1 MKSENITGI
10 VPVLPTPFDSME
22 LLDHESLEQIVR
34 FCAKTGFSAVCLP
47 AYASEFYKL
56 SEIERQLVVHTA
68 VEAAAGEIQ
77 VIAQSNH
84 YAGIHAATIAASNE
98 ESGADVISVAV
109 PRMFEISESDVYGFV
124 KDVAGSVS
132 VPVLV
137 QDFNPGGPTIS
148 AETAKRLHQD
158 FPNFRYLKLEQPL
171 MAPKVVE
178 ILEATN
184 GGVQVLEGW
193 GGMYLL
199 EGIDAGICGAMPALG
214 VADILQQVYDLAVT
228 DDRDTA
234 MDRFQEV
241 LPYLA
246 FSLQNMELLLQMEK
260 RLLVRRG
267 LIQHDTV
274 RQTTLTLD
282 PHTDRYVDYLIDRVM
297 RLFGDS
303 GNTSSTPAP

>member
-1 MKSENITGI
+1 MKSKNITGI
-10 VPVLPTPFDSME
+10 VPVLPTPFDSTE
-22 LLDHESLEQIVR
+22 QLDHESLEQIVR

-84 YAGIHAATIAASNE
+84 YAGIYAATMAASNE

-124 KDVAGSVS
+124 KDVAGAVS

-199 EGIDAGICGAMPALG
+199 EGMDAGICGAMPALG
-214 VADILQQVYDLAVT
+214 VADILQQVYDLAVN

-241 LPYLA
+241 LPYLV

-297 RLFGDS
+297 RLFGNS
-303 GNTSSTPAP
+303 GDTSSTPAA

>member
-1 MKSENITGI
+1 
-10 VPVLPTPFDSME
+10 
-22 LLDHESLEQIVR
+22 
-34 FCAKTGFSAVCLP
+34 
-47 AYASEFYKL
+47 
-56 SEIERQLVVHTA
+56 
-68 VEAAAGEIQ
+68 
-77 VIAQSNH
+77 
-84 YAGIHAATIAASNE
+84 
-98 ESGADVISVAV
+98 
-109 PRMFEISESDVYGFV
+109 MFEISESDVYGFV